1 MLVMPKPKNVVR
13 RLWEVVEPIHVV
25 TYFSEEGRTALA
37 DAGYKGFWMGYFA
50 GRAAPLGEAS
60 PQLVAA
66 TFYNFSLAHI
76 SRAIP
81 DAWSFAPPGAAIEAR
96 QRGATKALR
105 RAFTQG
111 GIDLE
116 VRTVAALAR
125 KAAESAP
132 LEGRPLFA
140 ANRALPWPEDSV
152 SALWHACTLLR
163 EHRGDGHI
171 AALVAAG
178 IPGRQANVLQTAA
191 GSVPREVFTA
201 ARFYDDAEWSE
212 LSHDLFDRGL
222 LDADGGL
229 TKRGLELRAD
239 VEDRTD
245 QAALTAYESLEAQEL
260 ETLLEGLTVLARA
273 VLKTGDIPHV
283 TPIGR
288 GLEA

>member
-1 MLVMPKPKNVVR
+1 MSKPPNVVR
-13 RLWEVVEPIHVV
+13 QLWYAAEPIHVV

-37 DAGYKGFWMGYFA
+37 DAGYKGFWMGYIA

-96 QRGATKALR
+96 QRGAADALR
-105 RAFTQG
+105 RAFKQSD
-111 GIDLE
+111 IDLD
-116 VRTVAALAR
+116 VRNVAALAR

-140 ANRALPWPEDSV
+140 ANRALSWPEDSV
-152 SALWHACTLLR
+152 TALWHACTLLR

-178 IPGRQANVLQTAA
+178 IPGRQANILQTAA
-191 GSVPREVFTA
+191 GSVPRGVFTA

-212 LSHDLFDRGL
+212 LSHDLCDRGL
-222 LDADGGL
+222 LDVEGGL
-229 TKRGLELRAD
+229 TERGLELRAD
-239 VEDRTD
+239 VETRTD
-245 QAALTAYESLEAQEL
+245 RAALTAYESLEAQEL
-260 ETLLEGLTVLARA
+260 DTLLEGLTVLARA
-273 VLKTGDIPHV
+273 VLKTGDIPDV

-288 GLEA
+288 GFRA